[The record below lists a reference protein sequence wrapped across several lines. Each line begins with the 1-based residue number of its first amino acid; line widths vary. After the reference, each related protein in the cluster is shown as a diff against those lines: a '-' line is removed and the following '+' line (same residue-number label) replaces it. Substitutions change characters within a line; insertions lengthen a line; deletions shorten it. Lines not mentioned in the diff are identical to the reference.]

1 MDRIGEDEHG
11 VWLWA
16 PPGIE
21 AQRGDEPP
29 KQTSHAFAK
38 LIPHDGWFTAIWNA
52 AGKYEIY
59 IDVGTPPVWT
69 DDRVEMIDL
78 DLDVVRYRDD
88 GSVAVLDED
97 EFLEHRNTLGYPF
110 DIVDRARA
118 TTAMLALALEQR
130 REPFDEV
137 GVAWLEAGA

>member
-1 MDRIGEDEHG
+1 MARIGEDEHG

-16 PPGIE
+16 PAGGR

-29 KQTSHAFAK
+29 KRTAHSFAK
-38 LIPHDGWFTAIWNA
+38 LIPRDEWFTAIWNA
-52 AGKYEIY
+52 AGKYEVY

-88 GSVAVLDED
+88 GSVGVLDED
-97 EFLEHRNTLGYPF
+97 EFLEHQTTLRYPP

-118 TTAMLALALEQR
+118 TAAMLAVAVEQR
-130 REPFDEV
+130 REPFGEV
-137 GVAWLEAGA
+137 GTAWLEVGA